1 MVIYKN
7 RRALKF
13 VDGGLQAF
21 EEQAD
26 MVAVDETVVCREGD
40 VDHPSP
46 VALHIFA
53 PIDSGDGIVRILH
66 AWIDECGGIEIW
78 RTWAIDHIGNV
89 AHSSKEGRLAG
100 YGFWSGFNVLS

>member
-1 MVIYKN
+1 MVCARWGQALKLSFGAWPQS
-7 RRALKF
+7 ALKF
-13 VDGGLQAF
+13 VDGGLEAF

-66 AWIDECGGIEIW
+66 ARIDECGGIEIW
-78 RTWAIDHIGNV
+78 RT
-89 AHSSKEGRLAG
+89 
-100 YGFWSGFNVLS
+100 

>member
-7 RRALKF
+7 RRALEF
-13 VDGGLQAF
+13 VDGGLEAF

-66 AWIDECGGIEIW
+66 AWITCLQRVPYGIGTLPLQGVCG
-78 RTWAIDHIGNV
+78 
-89 AHSSKEGRLAG
+89 
-100 YGFWSGFNVLS
+100 